1 MIDIAKIWFFM
12 IVIGIVGALVTGNA
26 LELSN
31 VIMSEASNGITFA
44 INIAGVM
51 ALWMGLMNIAK
62 ESGLIQKIGNKMSK
76 ILRVLFPNIPN
87 GHPAMDYIIMNITM
101 NMFGAGNGAT
111 AFGIKA
117 MDELQNL
124 NRNKNTATND
134 MIMFLVVNISSVQIV
149 PFTMI
154 KLRMDM
160 GSSNPSE
167 IIITTILAT
176 LVSTVVAIVSCKFFE
191 KNKR

>member
-1 MIDIAKIWFFM
+1 M